1 MGEPRTSLEI
11 IAETVEQAI
20 NQGSAQLGLPRESFE
35 IEVLD
40 EGGKGMFGLGTRQ
53 ARVRLTVRESGAS
66 PAASPPAGDDDFELA
81 VSRDTVIELIKR
93 LGYSAQVDA
102 RWLPEE
108 PDEGGLRHIQV
119 DVHGDD
125 LSLLIGRGGETLAA
139 LQYITRLIVGR
150 ELEQPAV
157 VTLDVEGYRARRE
170 QQLRQLARRMAEQ
183 AIERKRTMSLEPM
196 PASERRIIHIELR
209 NNPQVST
216 ESVGEGSAR
225 KVTIIPR
232 S

>member
-1 MGEPRTSLEI
+1 MSEPRTSLEI
-11 IAETVEQAI
+11 IAESVEEAI
-20 NQGSAQLGLPRESFE
+20 ERGAAQLGLPRQSLKV
-35 IEVLD
+35 EVLD
-40 EGGKGMFGLGTRQ
+40 EGGKGMFGLGSRQ
-53 ARVRLTVRESGAS
+53 ARVRLTVLETPAER
-66 PAASPPAGDDDFELA
+66 AASPVADEDDFGLA

-93 LGYSAQVDA
+93 MGYSAQVDA
-102 RWLPEE
+102 RWLPAE
-108 PDEGGLRHIQV
+108 PDGGGLRHIQV

-150 ELEQPAV
+150 ELEEPAV

-209 NNPQVST
+209 DNPQVTT
-216 ESVGEGSAR
+216 ESIGEGSAR

-232 S
+232 K